1 MPQRIAECG
10 ESQAAA
16 NFLGKRLTADDEWD
30 LECRRGV
37 RQAREALEETV
48 RRPQVSHAQP
58 EELRSNMLDRL
69 HERVEGQPAAQRIGP
84 PSAGPEYQFDH
95 CRRDGVKVVRSGS
108 ADGRR
113 GAGERLG
120 QQQAKLMQNAD
131 DRLAG
136 AAFLIDRERAAIP
149 SCANFVE
156 HWSEKGV
163 AEFQNAASRKIK
175 VKQNLARSQVI
186 ALNQCGEQAFAR
198 PVGGAFSLAAGGR
211 QPQDGGI
218 DDGELPRPEEIQH
231 LRKLQTPM
239 AAGGPSR
246 FQQSL
251 IAPALHRRFADPDG
265 AGKLLR
271 RHEFGERHGKP
282 RRRLRFKVIHNSL
295 RSKTL
300 RSSAAA
306 FNAAVPGPTIG
317 LNGEMNDLDEF
328 HLCFWWA
335 LPYNLRE
342 RFERI
347 NGRRVSLFGAVPMV
361 ATTSH
366 FRRQAVVSLP
376 NAARESLPDA
386 MAVEVE
392 PTTRNLRERAE
403 RLLDREIQFIPSAE
417 FGQLDA
423 EAVQTIDLEES
434 LDSGRKSTTVPEG
447 IPAYLASLYRTPLL
461 TPVRER
467 QLFRKY
473 NFLKWLARRE
483 QVSLKASRP
492 SRAKIE
498 RIEQL
503 LADAALVRNQIVQA
517 NLRLVVANA
526 RKYADAEHG
535 FDDLVSDGNLTLVQA
550 VEKFDY
556 SRGFRFSTYATHA
569 IRRTF
574 FRRMDRRQK
583 ERARLT
589 FAAPELIQT
598 APQPEPD
605 ADQAGPADLV
615 LFEALVERMRDR
627 LSEREMT
634 ILKAR
639 YSLETGEDAPTLQ
652 VLARELG
659 ICKERVRQL
668 QIRAIGKL
676 RELAGELQ
684 SSMNLE
690 PSMLEV

>member
-1 MPQRIAECG
+1 
-10 ESQAAA
+10 
-16 NFLGKRLTADDEWD
+16 
-30 LECRRGV
+30 
-37 RQAREALEETV
+37 
-48 RRPQVSHAQP
+48 
-58 EELRSNMLDRL
+58 
-69 HERVEGQPAAQRIGP
+69 
-84 PSAGPEYQFDH
+84 
-95 CRRDGVKVVRSGS
+95 
-108 ADGRR
+108 
-113 GAGERLG
+113 
-120 QQQAKLMQNAD
+120 
-131 DRLAG
+131 
-136 AAFLIDRERAAIP
+136 
-149 SCANFVE
+149 
-156 HWSEKGV
+156 
-163 AEFQNAASRKIK
+163 
-175 VKQNLARSQVI
+175 
-186 ALNQCGEQAFAR
+186 
-198 PVGGAFSLAAGGR
+198 
-211 QPQDGGI
+211 
-218 DDGELPRPEEIQH
+218 
-231 LRKLQTPM
+231 M
-239 AAGGPSR
+239 A
-246 FQQSL
+246 
-251 IAPALHRRFADPDG
+251 
-265 AGKLLR
+265 
-271 RHEFGERHGKP
+271 
-282 RRRLRFKVIHNSL
+282 
-295 RSKTL
+295 
-300 RSSAAA
+300 
-306 FNAAVPGPTIG
+306 
-317 LNGEMNDLDEF
+317 
-328 HLCFWWA
+328 
-335 LPYNLRE
+335 
-342 RFERI
+342 
-347 NGRRVSLFGAVPMV
+347 

-366 FRRQAVVSLP
+366 IRRQAVVSLS

-386 MAVEVE
+386 MAVQVE
-392 PTTRNLRERAE
+392 PTTRNLRERTE
-403 RLLDREIQFIPSAE
+403 RLLDREIPFIPSAE
-417 FGQLDA
+417 FDRLDA

-434 LDSGRKSTTVPEG
+434 LDCGRKLPTVPEG

-461 TPVRER
+461 TPVREQ

-473 NFLKWLARRE
+473 NFLKWLACRE
-483 QVSLKASRP
+483 QVSLRASRP

-598 APQPEPD
+598 APQPESD

-615 LFEALVERMRDR
+615 LFEALVERMHDR
-627 LSEREMT
+627 LSERELT

-690 PSMLEV
+690 PSMLEA